1 MKRILI
7 TGKNSYIGTS
17 FEKWMRD
24 NHPSYEIDTISVHG
38 DAWRE
43 IDFSPYD
50 VVFHVAGIAHADV
63 GKVSASE
70 QQKYYEVNRDLT
82 YAVAK
87 KFKEDSVLQDK
98 VKQFIFMSSIIVYGD
113 IAHVRKKVIITPST
127 VPNPANFYGDSKL
140 QAENKLRELESD
152 KFLLAILRPP
162 MIYGPN
168 SKGNYQMLRKIAL
181 KTPVFPDVPNE
192 RSMLHIDNLNQYVKK
207 MVDESKSGIFFPQNE
222 EYVRTSHLVQKIAKE
237 NGKDIKLFSF
247 LNWGVYLL
255 SFIPGKIGE
264 LTKKAFGNLVYEKDK

>member
-1 MKRILI
+1 M
-7 TGKNSYIGTS
+7 
-17 FEKWMRD
+17 
-24 NHPSYEIDTISVHG
+24 
-38 DAWRE
+38 
-43 IDFSPYD
+43 
-50 VVFHVAGIAHADV
+50 
-63 GKVSASE
+63 
-70 QQKYYEVNRDLT
+70 
-82 YAVAK
+82 
-87 KFKEDSVLQDK
+87 
-98 VKQFIFMSSIIVYGD
+98 
-113 IAHVRKKVIITPST
+113 IITPST

-207 MVDESKSGIFFPQNE
+207 MVDESESGIFFPQNE
-222 EYVRTSHLVQKIAKE
+222 EYVRTSHLVQKIAEE

-264 LTKKAFGNLVYEKDK
+264 LTKKAFGNLVYEEDKY